1 MVLIRGVNDAA
12 PEPDP
17 DEPALLPAIAEPG
30 QKLSNVPANRGR
42 KPKTM
47 IPPWRKLGLM
57 RELADPQRT
66 QLDMAREYG
75 VVPSVITEFKQKH
88 AVAIA
93 KIKANVDDKYAGLWV
108 ADKLNRIATY
118 EADIEAIEA
127 KAQKDGATMAEAD
140 MMRVKGSFLRAV
152 AEELGQLPAKVNVTV
167 TPVEHIIIG
176 VNPEELT

>member
-1 MVLIRGVNDAA
+1 VLIRGVNDAV

-17 DEPALLPAIAEPG
+17 EEVELLPAIAEPG
-30 QKLSNVPANRGR
+30 QKLSNVPAKALTR

-47 IPPWRKLGLM
+47 IPPWRKLALM

-75 VVPSVITEFKQKH
+75 VVPSVITDFKQKN
-88 AVAIA
+88 AGAIA

-127 KAQKDGATMAEAD
+127 KAQRDGATMAEAD
-140 MMRVKGSFLRAV
+140 MLRVKGSFLRAV